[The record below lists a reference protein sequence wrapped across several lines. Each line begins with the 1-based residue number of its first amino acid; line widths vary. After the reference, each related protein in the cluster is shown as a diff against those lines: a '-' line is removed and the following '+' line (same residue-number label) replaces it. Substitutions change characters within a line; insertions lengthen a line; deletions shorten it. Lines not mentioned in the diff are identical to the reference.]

1 MVVACDMAT
10 TTKPVTAI
18 LPAHQ
23 AELHTCLRMSDLRV
37 GLILTFNAPRL
48 TQAIRRYLV

>member
-1 MVVACDMAT
+1 MVVACDMVMIME
-10 TTKPVTAI
+10 PVAAV

-23 AELHTCLRMSDLRV
+23 AQLHTCLRMSDLRV

-48 TQAIRRYLV
+48 TQAIRRYLA